1 MPTEQVEP
9 IIWRISPDDTA
20 KALRILQDADK
31 ARVDR
36 LRLLNGARIDRWPGY
51 EIRVHVENGSRL
63 LADRDHGKTIEELIL
78 KVQRDGLR
86 AGIRLEI
93 QW

>member
-1 MPTEQVEP
+1 MPAEQVEP
-9 IIWRISPDDTA
+9 IVWRISNDDAA

-36 LRLLNGARIDRWPGY
+36 LRHLNGANVGRWPGY
-51 EIRVHVENGSRL
+51 EIRIHVENGSRL
-63 LADRDHGKTIEELIL
+63 FADRDRGKTIEDLTEKLL
-78 KVQRDGLR
+78 RDGLR
-86 AGIRLEI
+86 AGVRLEI

>member
-9 IIWRISPDDTA
+9 IVWRISNDDAA

-31 ARVDR
+31 ARTDR
-36 LRLLNGARIDRWPGY
+36 LRALNGANIDRWPGY

-63 LADRDHGKTIEELIL
+63 FADRDRGKTIEDLTEKLL
-78 KVQRDGLR
+78 RDGLR
-86 AGIRLEI
+86 AGIRLEV